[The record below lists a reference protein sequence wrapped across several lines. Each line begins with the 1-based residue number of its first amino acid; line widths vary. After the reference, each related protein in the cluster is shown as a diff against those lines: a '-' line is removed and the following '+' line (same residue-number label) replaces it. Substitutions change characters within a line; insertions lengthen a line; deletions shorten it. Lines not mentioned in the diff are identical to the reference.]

1 MNATPRSARAKN
13 AVEAVS
19 QISRS
24 RSSFVPLIIAAFVST
39 ALVLSAVQIEAVATA
54 QVFPGRAQ
62 VEQLIKASGADAAV
76 AFQMLDSSQA
86 LYINPDEVF
95 HAASTMKLPVMIELF
110 AQIHA
115 GKLSLDDKLP
125 VTNQFKSIVDGN
137 PYSLEASDDSDND
150 VYKAIGAEWTI
161 RQLCEHMITKSSNL
175 AADILM
181 EKVGVENIRAR
192 VHALGADGMNVLRP
206 VEDLKAFQAG
216 VNNTT
221 TARALFILLDA
232 IYENRAGDPDSCR
245 QMLEILKRQT
255 INDAI
260 PAGLPPGV
268 AIAHKTGDITGQ
280 HHDAA
285 IVYAPKPFILV
296 VMTRGLNDYKA
307 SGKLIADITRAIY
320 ASSQ

>member
-1 MNATPRSARAKN
+1 
-13 AVEAVS
+13 V
-19 QISRS
+19 QDSRING
-24 RSSFVPLIIAAFVST
+24 LAI
-39 ALVLSAVQIEAVATA
+39 AVAALLGCLATA
-54 QVFPGRAQ
+54 VFAAQSEPLPVAQESPAKAQ
-62 VEQLIKASGADAAV
+62 VEQLIKASGADVAI
-76 AFQMLDSSQA
+76 AFQTLDGSQQ

-95 HAASTMKLPVMIELF
+95 HAASTMKLPIMIELF

-125 VTNQFKSIVDGN
+125 VTNQFKSFVDGS
-137 PYSLEASDDSDND
+137 PYSLEASDDSDDD

-181 EKVGVENIRAR
+181 ENVGVENIRAR

-216 VNNTT
+216 MNNTT
-221 TARALFILLDA
+221 TARGLFILLKA

-260 PAGLPPGV
+260 PAGLRPGI

-285 IVYAPKPFILV
+285 IVYAPEPFILV
-296 VMTRGLNDYKA
+296 VMTRGLADYKA

-320 ASSQ
+320 AGSR